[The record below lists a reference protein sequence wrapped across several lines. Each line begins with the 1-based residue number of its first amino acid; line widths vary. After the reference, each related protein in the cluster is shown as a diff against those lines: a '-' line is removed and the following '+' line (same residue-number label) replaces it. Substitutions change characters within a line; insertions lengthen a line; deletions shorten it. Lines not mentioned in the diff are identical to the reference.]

1 MKTKIMITVLAGVI
15 LSLSNPAVA
24 QHTSS
29 DSASGKQ
36 ESSLPIT
43 ISWNYPSIF
52 EADAAKLMEESMIN
66 GLLPV
71 DSANYQM
78 LLKLESF
85 PEDDHCIEV
94 KADFSSNCASDYR
107 FINRPVMVQ

>member
-36 ESSLPIT
+36 ESYAPIT
-43 ISWNYPSIF
+43 ISWYYPSIF
-52 EADAAKLMEESMIN
+52 ETDATRLMEESRIN
-66 GLLPV
+66 DLLPA
-71 DSANYQM
+71 DSTNYRTLM
-78 LLKLESF
+78 KLESL
-85 PEDDHCIEV
+85 PEDDHCKEV
-94 KADFSSNCASDYR
+94 KPDFSSNCASDYK